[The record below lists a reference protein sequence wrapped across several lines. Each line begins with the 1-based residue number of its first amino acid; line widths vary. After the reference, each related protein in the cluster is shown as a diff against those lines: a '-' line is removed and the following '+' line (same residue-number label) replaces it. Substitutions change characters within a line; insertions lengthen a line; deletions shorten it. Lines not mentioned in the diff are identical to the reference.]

1 MTFNCVA
8 ATEFHK
14 KTPAIKERLKW
25 ANKLSHAIKV
35 VTTGLENVTTVFR
48 VAPNK
53 SLLLGKLNIWQLF
66 KKECSQANKG
76 LNR

>member
-14 KTPAIKERLKW
+14 KTLAIKERLKW

-48 VAPNK
+48 VAPRIVCI
-53 SLLLGKLNIWQLF
+53 S
-66 KKECSQANKG
+66 AN
-76 LNR
+76 

>member
-25 ANKLSHAIKV
+25 ANKLSHAIMV
-35 VTTGLENVTTVFR
+35 VTTGLENVTIVFR
-48 VAPNK
+48 VAPK
-53 SLLLGKLNIWQLF
+53 GAF
-66 KKECSQANKG
+66 KNYLADFF
-76 LNR
+76 R